1 MSRLGSLQIFEQRP
15 ILAHTLLGGTDRMT
29 AGVFKY
35 GSQVCR
41 YHNAPWTGIPVY
53 DSDEPATSCG
63 HSSWWVQVSLY
74 PAPPTPNMGLFQTR
88 LPLANHHFPR
98 EFPWK
103 NKRRKIGSN
112 HPLSGA
118 TAHDCCWS
126 HDCCKKYLQSPV
138 LVMSFP
144 LSDLSGSKMIK
155 ATRATDPSEF
165 QRFQVDVH
173 HLWQSTCIQ
182 HFSHGGKRQQGVA
195 RPFFRD
201 QVTQALRSE
210 L

>member
-1 MSRLGSLQIFEQRP
+1 MNQLPAADILHDGSKSLCIPLRPLPIWVCFKLGFRSLIITFLVNFHERISDAKLGVTIPFLEQQP
-15 ILAHTLLGGTDRMT
+15 MIV
-29 AGVFKY
+29 AG
-35 GSQVCR
+35 
-41 YHNAPWTGIPVY
+41 P
-53 DSDEPATSCG
+53 
-63 HSSWWVQVSLY
+63 
-74 PAPPTPNMGLFQTR
+74 
-88 LPLANHHFPR
+88 
-98 EFPWK
+98 
-103 NKRRKIGSN
+103 
-112 HPLSGA
+112 
-118 TAHDCCWS
+118 CWS

-155 ATRATDPSEF
+155 ATRATDPLEF